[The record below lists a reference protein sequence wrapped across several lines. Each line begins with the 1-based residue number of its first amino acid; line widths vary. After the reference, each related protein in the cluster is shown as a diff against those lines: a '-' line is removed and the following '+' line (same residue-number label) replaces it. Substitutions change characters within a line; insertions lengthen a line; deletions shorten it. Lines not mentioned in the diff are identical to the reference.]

1 MVESKSS
8 KCDEHDPPLVPATL
22 LRNDEGPAAS
32 SVASSPREPEASG
45 APPPQDQ
52 DGDVPDVPPSSYQDT
67 VVLSSTP
74 LTSKDSTGQTQ
85 SQRTDLKVAS
95 GAAGAVIG
103 FLFGG
108 PLLAALLGFG
118 AAYATQKEGATGDA
132 ARALGDVAISTKEKA
147 LEVDKKHNVV
157 NRSKDAAADA
167 WGKAKKYDKQYNVL
181 DKVKDCVGFG
191 WKSFSDFIRDRRVLE
206 RGVDGVGRGYEYVA
220 KKVSG
225 ESNDTMPPPPNTQ
238 QEKS

>member
-8 KCDEHDPPLVPATL
+8 TYDDQDPPLVPATL
-22 LRNDEGPAAS
+22 LRNDEGLAAS

-45 APPPQDQ
+45 APPQDQ
-52 DGDVPDVPPSSYQDT
+52 DGDVSDAPPPSYQDT

-74 LTSKDSTGQTQ
+74 LTSKDNIGQTQ
-85 SQRTDLKVAS
+85 SQGTDPKVAS
-95 GAAGAVIG
+95 GAAGAVLG

-108 PLLAALLGFG
+108 PILAALLGFG

-157 NRSKDAAADA
+157 NRSKEAAADV

-181 DKVKDCVGFG
+181 DKVKDVVVFS
-191 WKSFSDFIRDRRVLE
+191 WKSFSDFICHRRVLE

-238 QEKS
+238 QEKW

>member
-1 MVESKSS
+1 MTENKSS
-8 KCDEHDPPLVPATL
+8 TYDEHDPPLVPATL
-22 LRNDEGPAAS
+22 LRNDKGLLADS
-32 SVASSPREPEASG
+32 SLASSPRETESSA
-45 APPPQDQ
+45 APPQDQ
-52 DGDVPDVPPSSYQDT
+52 DEDVPDVPQPSYQDT
-67 VVLSSTP
+67 VVMSSTP
-74 LTSKDSTGQTQ
+74 RTSQDSAGQTQ
-85 SQRTDLKVAS
+85 SQRTNPKVAS

-108 PLLAALLGFG
+108 PILAALLGFG

-157 NRSKDAAADA
+157 NRSKEAAADV
-167 WGKAKKYDKQYNVL
+167 WGKAKKYDQQYNVL
-181 DKVKDCVGFG
+181 DKMKDVAVFS
-191 WKSFSDFIRDRRVLE
+191 WKSFTDFIRDRRVLE
-206 RGVDGVGRGYEYVA
+206 RGVDGVGRGYEYVS

-225 ESNDTMPPPPNTQ
+225 ESNDTMPPPPNTK